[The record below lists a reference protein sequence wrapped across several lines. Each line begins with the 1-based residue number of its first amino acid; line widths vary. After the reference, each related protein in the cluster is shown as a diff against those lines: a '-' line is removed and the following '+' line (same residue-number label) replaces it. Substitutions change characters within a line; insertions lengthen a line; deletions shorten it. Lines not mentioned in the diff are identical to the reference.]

1 MKKKL
6 HPSASRVS
14 KIKKSQKKV
23 SARKKI
29 KMKNPQAVSEENN
42 IISLILKDHHPLK
55 ELVTLLKDSEL
66 EMSKKIP
73 AYIELEHK
81 LTNHATAEEQS
92 LYVHLKNEDFL
103 RLRGLEGETEHI
115 MADRLM
121 KEINQISKDND
132 LWMAK
137 VKVLAEFVDHH
148 INEEETELLK
158 EVEKEFSPQALIEM
172 GREYAS
178 KISELRKHPTSRI
191 RTFEPEISQ
200 GKFA

>member
-6 HPSASRVS
+6 HISASRNS

-29 KMKNPQAVSEENN
+29 KMKNPQAVSDEND
-42 IISLILKDHHPLK
+42 IVSLILKDHKPLK
-55 ELVTLLKDSEL
+55 ELITILKDAEI

-73 AYIELEHK
+73 AYIELEHS

-103 RLRGLEGETEHI
+103 RMSGLEGETEHI
-115 MADRLM
+115 IADRLM
-121 KEINQISKDND
+121 KEINQISKNND

-137 VKVLAEFVDHH
+137 VKVLAELVEHH
-148 INEEETELLK
+148 IKEEEE
-158 EVEKEFSPQALIEM
+158 EVLPEVQKEFSPQALIEI
-172 GREYAS
+172 GREYSA
-178 KISELRKHPTSRI
+178 KISELRKHPTTRI